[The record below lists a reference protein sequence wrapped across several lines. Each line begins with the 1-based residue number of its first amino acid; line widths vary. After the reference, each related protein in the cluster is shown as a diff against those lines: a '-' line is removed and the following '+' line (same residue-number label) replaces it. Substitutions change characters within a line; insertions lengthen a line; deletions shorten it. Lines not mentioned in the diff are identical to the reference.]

1 MASSQLVQN
10 NNFLKYQSFG
20 NAMIPLSKAIV
31 MSWLLMWT
39 LSPHLGA
46 CTILHWSLLHLPAK
60 LRGGDA
66 CQNGLSSPP
75 SSEQETHVQESKQVA
90 KLVERSCLLSP
101 YSTGLSLAPAKRA
114 QRGRCLP
121 GRDSYK

>member
-1 MASSQLVQN
+1 MASSQPVKN

-20 NAMIPLSKAIV
+20 NAIMIYLSKAIA

-66 CQNGLSSPP
+66 CQKGLSPP
-75 SSEQETHVQESKQVA
+75 PLSKQETHVQESKQLA
-90 KLVERSCLLSP
+90 KLVEKSCLLSP
-101 YSTGLSLAPAKRA
+101 HSTGLSPAPAKRA
-114 QRGRCLP
+114 QRGKFLP
-121 GRDSYK
+121 GRNS

>member
-10 NNFLKYQSFG
+10 DNLLKYQSFG

-66 CQNGLSSPP
+66 CQKGLSSPP
-75 SSEQETHVQESKQVA
+75 LSKQETHPREQAAFKAGGEELLAFTILHWS
-90 KLVERSCLLSP
+90 LSC
-101 YSTGLSLAPAKRA
+101 TCQAN
-114 QRGRCLP
+114 
-121 GRDSYK
+121 